1 MTRERPTPA
10 VNADVEDAPS
20 VEIESDVME
29 TLVRML
35 RRAARLEIRTV
46 GTEHL
51 LFALVRGD
59 TEAGAA
65 LAPGVSDAGAL
76 SGVVAAREDGVWVH
90 HEHADDGAAP
100 APEDEV
106 EVTAA
111 WREAQWLAAENYSRS
126 LPDGWDGWPEPSE
139 ALRSCLLR
147 ALRLAREEGTPGV
160 RCRHVAR
167 VLLDLPG
174 SRAVEA
180 LKLRRVDLTS
190 AASALDA
197 QAVAEAGTPGPES
210 RTVVLLRRAGLLG
223 ERGTWWTRA
232 LMSWMSRAAGDGSP
246 VLLAVRSEANRQA
259 VRCGR
264 REVEPVDLLLAIQGL
279 DRALTVAGRSLP
291 EGIVPLNTAAA
302 LMRSHGVRPSTLIA
316 GAIEAEP
323 APVTAEVPYST
334 ETERVIAAARLLAAE
349 HGSRAV
355 GTVHLLAAL
364 LADGEGDGAGE
375 GNVAGEATVEGEG
388 NGADKDESGNGSL
401 PSRLLREGGADP
413 AELLRQLVLR
423 LGG

>member
-1 MTRERPTPA
+1 MTRERPTPT
-10 VNADVEDAPS
+10 VNADAEIAPNI
-20 VEIESDVME
+20 EIESDAME
-29 TLVRML
+29 TLVQML

-65 LAPGVSDAGAL
+65 LAPGGSGDAGAL

-90 HEHADDGAAP
+90 HEDADDGAVP
-100 APEDEV
+100 AVEDEI

-111 WREAQWLAAENYSRS
+111 WREAQWLAAANHSRS
-126 LPDGWDGWPEPSE
+126 LPDGWDGWPEPSA

-174 SRAVEA
+174 SRAMEA
-180 LKLRRVDLTS
+180 LRLRRVDLT
-190 AASALDA
+190 AAATALDA

-223 ERGTWWTRA
+223 ERGTWWVRGMA
-232 LMSWMSRAAGDGSP
+232 SWMSRGSGDGTP
-246 VLLAVRSEANRQA
+246 VLLALRSEANRQA
-259 VRCGR
+259 IRCGR

-279 DRALTVAGRSLP
+279 DRALTVAGRALTEDMAP
-291 EGIVPLNTAAA
+291 ANTAAA
-302 LMRSHGVRPSTLIA
+302 LMRSHGVRPSALIA
-316 GAIEAEP
+316 AATEAEP
-323 APVTAEVPYST
+323 APVSADVPYSP
-334 ETERVIAAARLLAAE
+334 EAERVTAVARLLAAE
-349 HGSRAV
+349 HDSRAV

-364 LADGEGDGAGE
+364 LADGEETGG
-375 GNVAGEATVEGEG
+375 GEG
-388 NGADKDESGNGSL
+388 NGTGKGASPNGGL
-401 PSRLLREGGADP
+401 PRRLLREEGADP
-413 AELLRQLVLR
+413 AELLRQLGLR